1 MGLVFGQ
8 TETLLL
14 PSVSVILSK
23 FLGYPDSELSDKLK
37 SETKVKISHQNTDS
51 GVYNYVF
58 LGSFADIIRANEIIN
73 TFIQH
78 LSKNVNDSLCKT
90 STLVSD
96 LNEKQKYL
104 LLQNAESDPGN
115 FNDQEPRQDSNT
127 CVQEI
132 KLSKKAEKIKT
143 MTVDRKKETK
153 ENITKEDILL
163 TDTCTDTNIL
173 SDFVSAKENQR
184 QGNKE
189 ENASVLYK
197 HALHENPRS
206 LSVQNAKVEVEVVS
220 LQGLVEKD
228 HVEKIQIQVPGFES
242 KNNSVERNEGSGE
255 KEIEQNPDKNSE
267 NVKDYPFSDDN
278 TPEENNISNQGIKI
292 IQRKRKNQHTCIKV
306 DFDDDHP
313 DFNPGSLP
321 DEIKDLTYE
330 DGEEPVFIMHRN
342 AGRLTRNK
350 DNKDMAKTEC
360 RFCPFVNVSLYARS
374 KKQLKQHYCRNH
386 AYVKPVHEC
395 GLCSES
401 FCTKAQLYEHK
412 RSKHIFINCETCGTS
427 IRKSNYLKRSKIH
440 EDGSDTYKL
449 EDDKCETKFT
459 PKLSLQQP
467 EKNTCTLD
475 ISAEE
480 KGSFECEI
488 CKQFWLDKTS
498 LDLHIKFKHGRDSEY
513 PCELCKTF
521 WPDKTSLDFHIKLK
535 HSKPQEYPCEVCGK
549 IFPNLSRINQ
559 HKKIHDE
566 IFPFSCDVCHKSFK
580 KRNCLNRHKKT
591 HTGARDYLCKVC
603 GKTYT
608 LASSL
613 ERHSLVHKGA
623 PPFVCSYSL
632 CREAFYDRSTLRKH
646 MIRKHMI
653 HHTTENP
660 RKKRKV

>member
-23 FLGYPDSELSDKLK
+23 FLDYSDSELSEKLK
-37 SETKVKISHQNTDS
+37 SETRVKISRQDTDS
-51 GVYNYVF
+51 EVYVF
-58 LGSFADIIRANEIIN
+58 LGSFVDIIRANGIIN

-78 LSKNVNDSLCKT
+78 LSENVNDSLCKT

-96 LNEKQKYL
+96 LNEKQKCL
-104 LLQNAESDPGN
+104 LLQNAEIDQSGN
-115 FNDQEPRQDSNT
+115 FNDQEPRQDSNI
-127 CVQEI
+127 CIQEI
-132 KLSKKAEKIKT
+132 KLSKNEGKIKT
-143 MTVDRKKETK
+143 VTVDTRKETK

-163 TDTCTDTNIL
+163 TDTCNDTNIL

-184 QGNKE
+184 RVNKE
-189 ENASVLYK
+189 ENASASVLYK
-197 HALHENPRS
+197 HALHENPHS
-206 LSVQNAKVEVEVVS
+206 QSAQNSKVEGDVES
-220 LQGLVEKD
+220 LQSLVEKD
-228 HVEKIQIQVPGFES
+228 HVEKIQIPSFES
-242 KNNSVERNEGSGE
+242 ENSSERNESSGE
-255 KEIEQNPDKNSE
+255 NEIVQTSDKDNE
-267 NVKDYPFSDDN
+267 IVNDYHFSDDN
-278 TPEENNISNQGIKI
+278 TPEENNISNQGIKMI
-292 IQRKRKNQHTCIKV
+292 RRKRKDQHICKV

-313 DFNPGSLP
+313 DFSPGSMP
-321 DEIKDLTYE
+321 DEIKDLSYE
-330 DGEEPVFIMHRN
+330 DGEEPVFIMQRN
-342 AGRLTRNK
+342 AGRLTRDK
-350 DNKDMAKTEC
+350 DNQDMAKTEC

-374 KKQLKQHYCRNH
+374 KKQLKQHYRRNH
-386 AYVKPVHEC
+386 AYVKPVHKCE
-395 GLCSES
+395 LCSES

-427 IRKSNYLKRSKIH
+427 IRKSNYLKRSRIH
-440 EDGSDTYKL
+440 EDVSDTYKL

-467 EKNTCTLD
+467 EKNTCTLE
-475 ISAEE
+475 ISADE

-498 LDLHIKFKHGRDSEY
+498 LDLHIKFKHGRDSETQKY

-521 WPDKTSLDFHIKLK
+521 WPDKTSLDFHMKLK

-559 HKKIHDE
+559 HKKIHDD
-566 IFPFSCDVCHKSFK
+566 IYPFSCDVCHKSFK
-580 KRNCLNRHKKT
+580 KRNCLKRHKET
-591 HTGARDYLCKVC
+591 HTGARDYFCKVC

-646 MIRKHMI
+646 MIR
-653 HHTTENP
+653 HTTENP
-660 RKKRKV
+660 RKKCKV